1 MYLAQRSLTIGYL
14 LASAPPGNRFDP
26 ASSGSRRL
34 LNLRDKGSLTDEV
47 RVEVPT
53 GHCQPPV
60 SIFGARFQRFRASG
74 SEKHRQ
80 DGCIRVADRVDAD
93 AADHRGDRSVGLG
106 FHPGGP
112 VLEAEMGKAG

>member
-60 SIFGARFQRFRASG
+60 SIFGATVPAVQGVRQREASP
-74 SEKHRQ
+74 RW
-80 DGCIRVADRVDAD
+80 
-93 AADHRGDRSVGLG
+93 LY
-106 FHPGGP
+106 PGR
-112 VLEAEMGKAG
+112 